1 MVKPGPGH
9 PLNPGG
15 SVQRGEGMASS
26 NQDSLEFAG
35 KVVIITGA
43 AKGIGKATAMA
54 FGNRGATVVMVD
66 ILQKELDN
74 VRGIIQKTGANA
86 LALIG
91 DVSDNNQVKDII
103 QKTVQNFKKV
113 DVLVNNA
120 GIDPGSAPVVDITD
134 EMWDKALSVNL
145 KSVFYFCRGIVP
157 IMKENGKGCIVNV
170 ASIAAKEPN
179 ENMAPYAV
187 SKAGMICFS
196 RVLAKEVAKENIR
209 VNSIAPALTQT
220 ELIKELSQAQF
231 RKLLEKIPMGRIA
244 YPEEIAEL
252 ILFLSCERSS
262 YITGQC
268 YNISGGRGDY

>member
-1 MVKPGPGH
+1 MV
-9 PLNPGG
+9 
-15 SVQRGEGMASS
+15 SS
-26 NQDSLEFAG
+26 NRVPLEFEG

-43 AKGIGKATAMA
+43 AKGIGKATAIA

-66 ILQKELDN
+66 ILHKELEN
-74 VRGIIQKTGANA
+74 VCGIIQKTGADT
-86 LALIG
+86 LALHG
-91 DVSDNNQVKDII
+91 DVADNNQVKKII
-103 QKTVQNFKKV
+103 QKTLENFGKI

-134 EMWDKALSVNL
+134 EMWDKALAVNL
-145 KSVFYFCRGIVP
+145 KSVFYFCRGVVP
-157 IMKENGKGCIVNV
+157 VMKKTGKGCILNV

-196 RVLAKEVAKENIR
+196 RVLAKEVARDNIR

-220 ELIKELSQAQF
+220 ELIEALSQEQF

-252 ILFLSCERSS
+252 ILFLSSERSS

-268 YNISGGRGDY
+268 YNVSGGRGEY